1 MRAETGPMKFGDD
14 WPGIFIRGD
23 NAFFY
28 LKVCEAL
35 TASNPIVEKGLEGL
49 KDLLT
54 SSIQRPDMDI
64 TKLKNFDECVE
75 EKDSAQKQEETH
87 KG

>member
-35 TASNPIVEKGLEGL
+35 KAENPVAAKGLEGL
-49 KDLLT
+49 KDLLASAQT
-54 SSIQRPDMDI
+54 RPNMDV
-64 TKLKNFDECVE
+64 TKMKSFDECTE
-75 EKDSAQKQEETH
+75 E
-87 KG
+87 

>member
-1 MRAETGPMKFGDD
+1 MRAETGPMKFKDD

-35 TASNPIVEKGLEGL
+35 TANNPIAEKGLEEL
-49 KDLLT
+49 KQILA
-54 SSIQRPDMDI
+54 SSQVRPDMDVS
-64 TKLKNFDECVE
+64 KMKSFDKCVE
-75 EKDSAQKQEETH
+75 E
-87 KG
+87 G